1 MLSSAKNR
9 ESTALKLLKL
19 LAASVAAGV
28 LVALVVLPGVGGS
41 AITARDAADGFMD
54 MDVAEITRTP
64 AEKTVVYD
72 AKGKVLATFF
82 DEYRENVPL
91 EQVADVVKKA
101 IVAIEDARFY
111 EHGALD
117 LKGTIRALTRN
128 ATNGGTVEGG
138 STLTQQLAK
147 NMLVNN
153 TDTEEGY
160 KEATEA
166 TINRKLRELRL
177 ALQLEQTMTKDEI
190 LRDYLNI
197 AYFGAGAY
205 GIQAA
210 SKRYF
215 NIPASKLS
223 LAQAATLAGITKNPF
238 ALDPTLHPEAALERR
253 DTVLARM
260 QDLGHIT
267 PEEAAQARK
276 QPLKLKEFHPKGGC
290 EASQSPYFC
299 SYVYYEM
306 INIFMGDAK
315 PKDDKEKQELK
326 EAARKKLLR
335 GGYKIY
341 TTLDPKVQKAADQ
354 AVRYATEPTGWRVN
368 VEAVVQ
374 PGTGKVLAI
383 ANSKKYGS
391 DKGETTINLAADEAH
406 GGSVYGV
413 DAGSTFKVF
422 TLMEALDQG
431 LPIRTAFSS
440 PAKTTIHGFQDCAYA
455 YPPAVNGRLGGG
467 SWTVGNAS
475 DSEAGSFNMKTGT
488 WHSVNTYYA
497 ALEKEVGVCEATEM
511 ATKFGMVRTNGQPI
525 QPIPSQVLG
534 VNPIDMVH
542 LAAAYAGIAARGK
555 YCAPNVVTN
564 AVGPDGKKIDI
575 PAPKCEQVID
585 QQVADA
591 TTMIL
596 QGVISQGTA
605 RGLAIGRPAA
615 AKTGTCENYSCA
627 VFAGYTPNLAAATA
641 YWDFRGGHAHPVT
654 GIYGATIPGPVWQR
668 TMTAALAGEPVL
680 SFKAPVRDFGDVK
693 EVPVPDV
700 KGKPVEEAQAI
711 LREAGFN
718 VRVSP
723 RPVRSGERRGTVARV
738 SPSKAEPGTTVTI
751 YVSGGRRGG
760 GGDGDEHD

>member
-1 MLSSAKNR
+1 MLP
-9 ESTALKLLKL
+9 STDSRKSTVVTLLKL
-19 LAASVAAGV
+19 LAASAAAGV
-28 LVALVVLPGVGGS
+28 LVALVALPGIGGTG
-41 AITARDAADGFMD
+41 ITAREAADGFMG
-54 MDVAEITRTP
+54 MDVAEITRAP

-82 DEYRENVPL
+82 DEYRENVL
-91 EQVADVVKKA
+91 LDQVSDRVKNA

-153 TDTEEGY
+153 SDTEEGY
-160 KEATEA
+160 QAATEA
-166 TINRKLRELRL
+166 TVNRKLRELRL
-177 ALQLEQTMTKDEI
+177 ALHLEQTMSKDDI

-210 SKRYF
+210 AKRYY
-215 NIPASKLS
+215 NTTASKLT
-223 LAQAATLAGITKNPF
+223 LVQAATLAGITKNPF
-238 ALDPTLHPEAALERR
+238 ALDPTLHPKQALERR
-253 DTVLARM
+253 NTVLARM
-260 QDLGHIT
+260 KQLNYIT
-267 PEEAAQARK
+267 EEEAAEAAK
-276 QPLKLKEFHPKGGC
+276 QPLKLKEFQPKGGC
-290 EASQSPYFC
+290 EASPSPYFC
-299 SYVYYEM
+299 TYVYHEM

-315 PKDDKEKQELK
+315 PKDDKEKQALR
-326 EAARKKLLR
+326 EAARKQLLR
-335 GGYKIY
+335 GGYQIH
-341 TTLDPKVQKAADQ
+341 TTLDPKVQKAADE
-354 AVRYATEPTGWRVN
+354 AVKYATEPTGWKVN

-383 ANSKKYGS
+383 SNSKRYGPG
-391 DKGETTINLAADEAH
+391 KGETTINLAADEAH
-406 GGSVYGV
+406 GGSVFGV

-422 TLMEALDQG
+422 TLIEALDQG
-431 LPIRTAFSS
+431 LPIRTSFSS
-440 PAKTTIHGFQDCAYA
+440 PARTTVNGFPDCP
-455 YPPAVNGRLGGG
+455 YPAAENGRLGGG

-475 DSEAGSFNMKTGT
+475 DSESGSFNMKTGT
-488 WHSVNTYYA
+488 WHSVNTFYA
-497 ALEKEVGVCEATEM
+497 MLEKKVGVCEATEM

-525 QPIPSQVLG
+525 EPVPSQVLG

-555 YCAPNVVTN
+555 YCAPNVITS
-564 AVGPDGKKIDI
+564 AVGPDGKKVAL
-575 PAPKCEQVID
+575 PEAKCDQVID

-596 QGVISQGTA
+596 QGVLTQGTG
-605 RGLAIGRPAA
+605 RGLGIGRPAA

-668 TMTAALAGEPVL
+668 TMTAALSGVEVV

-693 EVPVPDV
+693 EIPVPDV

-718 VRVSP
+718 VRVAG
-723 RPVRSGERRGTVARV
+723 RPIRSDAKRGTVARV
-738 SPSKAEPGTTVTI
+738 TPGRAEPGTTVTI
-751 YVSGGRRGG
+751 YVSAGKRGG
-760 GGDGDEHD
+760 GGPNHD